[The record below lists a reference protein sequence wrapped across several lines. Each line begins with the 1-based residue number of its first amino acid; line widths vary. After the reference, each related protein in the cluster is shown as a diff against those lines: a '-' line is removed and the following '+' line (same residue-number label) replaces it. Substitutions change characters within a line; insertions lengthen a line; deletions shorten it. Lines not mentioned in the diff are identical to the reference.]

1 MLNTAQFDLATL
13 QQSAGRAAALLRLL
27 GNEHRLL
34 ILCQLADGEL
44 SVSQLQTRV
53 GLSQSALSQHLA
65 RMREQGLLATR
76 REAQMIHY
84 RILDPAALRVIATLA
99 ELFCPPESGASK

>member
-1 MLNTAQFDLATL
+1 MLDTAQFDLATL

-44 SVSQLQTRV
+44 SVGKLQPRV

-65 RMREQGLLATR
+65 RMRESGLLATR
-76 REAQMIHY
+76 RDAQTIHY
-84 RILDPAALRVIATLA
+84 RICDPAALRVVATLA
-99 ELFCPPESGASK
+99 ELFCPPEQGNTK